1 MLKPNTHH
9 ILLVEDNPMDQ
20 LAIREILKACDETY
34 ELSIASTVAQAKSI
48 LEETTFDVVIS
59 DYDLEDGTGLEI
71 IRAAKA
77 MPVVMLTGNGNEE
90 IAVKA
95 LKAGAYDYYVK
106 DAKHKNINLLPITL
120 KKVIAKK
127 VDSRINRMLLSTLQ
141 HVADSV
147 CVTDL
152 NNTIIFANDAFCKE
166 HNNASKNLIGK
177 NLDQLE
183 KKYQLHKEFK
193 EKLEKLHASVNE
205 LSYVNAAGKRRYL
218 SRSKTL
224 IDDEHGNPI
233 ARAYVARDI
242 TRRKQIEQK
251 QKKLLNDL
259 KKALTNVRM
268 LSGLLPICS
277 CCKKIRDDGGDWKAL
292 ESYIKSHSE
301 ADFSHGLCPEC
312 ASKLY
317 PEFSLNDK

>member
-34 ELSIASTVAQAKSI
+34 ELRVASTVAQAKSI

-71 IRAAKA
+71 IKAAKA

-152 NNTIIFANDAFCKE
+152 NNTIIFANDAFCTQ
-166 HNNASKNLIGK
+166 HNNTCNNLIGK
-177 NLDQLE
+177 KLDELE
-183 KKYQLHKEFK
+183 QTYHIHRECKET
-193 EKLEKLHASVNE
+193 LETPHASLNE
-205 LSYVNAAGKRRYL
+205 VSYLNTTGKRCYL

-224 IDDEHGNPI
+224 IEDENGNAI
-233 ARAYVARDI
+233 ATAYIARDI

-259 KKALTNVRM
+259 KKALANVRM

-277 CCKKIRDDGGDWKAL
+277 SCKKIRDDGGDWKVL

-301 ADFSHGLCPEC
+301 ADFSHGLCPDC
-312 ASKLY
+312 AEKLY
-317 PEFSLNDK
+317 PEYSLNDK